1 MKKLLVLILVLVF
14 ASSAFAASETV
25 NVGLLTE
32 LNITEAEFNAYMDAA
47 LKAGLWTLF
56 TEEEENDTEEDDS
69 KTANFVFFDTLVA
82 LQLGLNK
89 GQVDEIDVPEVVG
102 RYILTANDNCKIAA
116 MSLMSNPLMLALG
129 FKDTKAELRD
139 KVNAALKA
147 MKEDNTLA
155 LLIVKYLNGPDFIM
169 TKPIEFAKF
178 DGAETIKV
186 AVTGD
191 LPPIDFIAPDGVPAG
206 FNTAILAEIA
216 KRLKV
221 NLELVNIDANA
232 RAAALASERA
242 DVVLWFK
249 VYQGAENQPDIPAG
263 VILSDPYYS
272 WDKFMHIKLKDK

>member
-47 LKAGLWTLF
+47 LKAGLWTVF
-56 TEEEENDTEEDDS
+56 TEDENS
-69 KTANFVFFDTLVA
+69 RTANFVFYDTLVA

-102 RYILTANDNCKIAA
+102 RYILTANDNCKISA
-116 MSLMSNPLMLALG
+116 MSLMLKPVMLALG
-129 FKDTKAELRD
+129 FKDNKAELRD

-169 TKPIEFAKF
+169 TRPIEFAKF

-191 LPPIDFIAPDGVPAG
+191 LPPIDFIASDGVPAG

-221 NLELVNIDANA
+221 NLELVNIDTNA

>member
-47 LKAGLWTLF
+47 LKAGLWTVF
-56 TEEEENDTEEDDS
+56 TEDES
-69 KTANFVFFDTLVA
+69 SRTANFVFYDTLVA

-116 MSLMSNPLMLALG
+116 MSLMSNHLMLALG

-169 TKPIEFAKF
+169 TRPIEFAKF

>member
-47 LKAGLWTLF
+47 LKAGLWTVF
-56 TEEEENDTEEDDS
+56 TEDENS
-69 KTANFVFFDTLVA
+69 RTANFVFYDTLVA

-102 RYILTANDNCKIAA
+102 RYILTANDNCKISA
-116 MSLMSNPLMLALG
+116 MSLMLKPVMLALG
-129 FKDTKAELRD
+129 FKDNKAELRD

-169 TKPIEFAKF
+169 TRPIEFAKF

-221 NLELVNIDANA
+221 NLELVNIDTNA

>member
-47 LKAGLWTLF
+47 LKAGLWTVF
-56 TEEEENDTEEDDS
+56 TEDES
-69 KTANFVFFDTLVA
+69 SRTANFVFYDTLVA

-116 MSLMSNPLMLALG
+116 MSLMSNPVMLALG
-129 FKDTKAELRD
+129 FKDNKAELRD

-169 TKPIEFAKF
+169 TRPIEFAKF
-178 DGAETIKV
+178 NGAETIKV

>member
-32 LNITEAEFNAYMDAA
+32 LNMTEAEFNAYMDAA

-56 TEEEENDTEEDDS
+56 TEEES
-69 KTANFVFFDTLVA
+69 SRTANFVFYDTLVA

-116 MSLMSNPLMLALG
+116 MSLMLKPVMLALG

-169 TKPIEFAKF
+169 TRPIEFAKF

-221 NLELVNIDANA
+221 NLELVNIDTNA

-249 VYQGAENQPDIPAG
+249 IYQGAENQPDIPAG

>member
-56 TEEEENDTEEDDS
+56 TEEES
-69 KTANFVFFDTLVA
+69 SRTANFVFYDTLVA

-102 RYILTANDNCKIAA
+102 RYILTANDNCKISA
-116 MSLMSNPLMLALG
+116 MSLMSNPVMLALG
-129 FKDTKAELRD
+129 FKDNNAELRD

-155 LLIVKYLNGPDFIM
+155 LLIVKYLNGSDFSM
-169 TKPIEFAKF
+169 VKPIEFAKF

>member
-47 LKAGLWTLF
+47 LKAGLWTVF
-56 TEEEENDTEEDDS
+56 TEDES
-69 KTANFVFFDTLVA
+69 SRTANFVFYDTLVA

-169 TKPIEFAKF
+169 TRPIEFAKF
-178 DGAETIKV
+178 NGAETIKV

-221 NLELVNIDANA
+221 NLELVNIDTNA

>member
-47 LKAGLWTLF
+47 LKAGLWTVF
-56 TEEEENDTEEDDS
+56 TEDES
-69 KTANFVFFDTLVA
+69 SRTANFVFYDTLVA

-169 TKPIEFAKF
+169 TRPIEFAKF
-178 DGAETIKV
+178 NGAETIKV

>member
-47 LKAGLWTLF
+47 LKAGLWTVF
-56 TEEEENDTEEDDS
+56 TEDES
-69 KTANFVFFDTLVA
+69 SRTANFVFYDTLVA

-169 TKPIEFAKF
+169 TRPIEFAKF

>member
-47 LKAGLWTLF
+47 LKAGLWTVF
-56 TEEEENDTEEDDS
+56 TEDES
-69 KTANFVFFDTLVA
+69 SRTANFVFYDTLVA

-129 FKDTKAELRD
+129 FKDNKAELRD

>member
-47 LKAGLWTLF
+47 LKAGLWTVF
-56 TEEEENDTEEDDS
+56 TEDES
-69 KTANFVFFDTLVA
+69 SRTANFVFYDTLVA

-169 TKPIEFAKF
+169 TRPIEFAKF

-221 NLELVNIDANA
+221 NLELVNIDTNA

>member
-47 LKAGLWTLF
+47 LKAGLWTVF
-56 TEEEENDTEEDDS
+56 TEDES
-69 KTANFVFFDTLVA
+69 SRTANFVFYDTLVA

-129 FKDTKAELRD
+129 FKDNKAELRD

-169 TKPIEFAKF
+169 TRPIEFAKF
-178 DGAETIKV
+178 NGAETIKV

-221 NLELVNIDANA
+221 NLELVNIDTNA

>member
-47 LKAGLWTLF
+47 LKAGLWTVF
-56 TEEEENDTEEDDS
+56 TEDES
-69 KTANFVFFDTLVA
+69 SRTANFVFYDTLVA

-221 NLELVNIDANA
+221 NLELVNIDTNA

>member
-47 LKAGLWTLF
+47 LKAGLWTVF
-56 TEEEENDTEEDDS
+56 TEDES
-69 KTANFVFFDTLVA
+69 SRTANFVFYDTLVA

-102 RYILTANDNCKIAA
+102 RYILTANDNCKISA
-116 MSLMSNPLMLALG
+116 MSLMLKPVMLALG

-169 TKPIEFAKF
+169 TRPIEFAKF

-221 NLELVNIDANA
+221 NLELVNIDTNA

>member
-47 LKAGLWTLF
+47 LKAGLWTVF
-56 TEEEENDTEEDDS
+56 TEDENS
-69 KTANFVFFDTLVA
+69 RTANFVFYDTLVA

-221 NLELVNIDANA
+221 NLELVNIDTNA

>member
-47 LKAGLWTLF
+47 LKAGLWTVF
-56 TEEEENDTEEDDS
+56 TEDENS
-69 KTANFVFFDTLVA
+69 RTANFVFYDTLVA

-169 TKPIEFAKF
+169 TRPIEFAKF

>member
-1 MKKLLVLILVLVF
+1 MKKLLALVLVLVF
-14 ASSAFAASETV
+14 ASSAFAVSETV

-32 LNITEAEFNAYMDAA
+32 LNMTEAEFNAYMDAA

-56 TEEEENDTEEDDS
+56 TEEES
-69 KTANFVFFDTLVA
+69 SRTANFVFYDTLVA

-102 RYILTANDNCKIAA
+102 RYILTANDNCKISA
-116 MSLMSNPLMLALG
+116 MSLMLNPVMLALG
-129 FKDTKAELRD
+129 FKDNNAELRD

-155 LLIVKYLNGPDFIM
+155 LLIVEYLSGVGDGIV
-169 TKPIEFAKF
+169 KPIEFAKF

-216 KRLKV
+216 NRLKV

>member
-47 LKAGLWTLF
+47 LKAGLWTVF
-56 TEEEENDTEEDDS
+56 TEDENS
-69 KTANFVFFDTLVA
+69 RTANFVFYDTLVA

-116 MSLMSNPLMLALG
+116 MSLMSNPVMLALG
-129 FKDTKAELRD
+129 FKDNKAELRD

-169 TKPIEFAKF
+169 TRPIEFAKF
-178 DGAETIKV
+178 NGAETIKV